1 MTAGEREKQNVNK
14 THGRLF
20 SPSNVHTLVQD
31 YVQANRC
38 SSKKKKKTPKQNAQL
53 PHKHARKRGLGH
65 TRAEERARIPFAPR
79 ALGTLTSTPN
89 TATVCGRMNNL
100 TSVRQRN
107 EREEGGRE
115 GGCSQPELTPFYGKC
130 RALEQ
135 TKQRST
141 ATRRRG
147 TKH

>member
-38 SSKKKKKTPKQNAQL
+38 GLKEKKKTAKTKL

-79 ALGTLTSTPN
+79 APGTLTSTPN

-115 GGCSQPELTPFYGKC
+115 GGCSQPELTSFHGKC